1 MITAVL
7 LVGGK
12 SSRMGEAKSEL
23 IYQEDQSERVRLH
36 GILDE
41 LCEKTYLCHRED
53 QAYDQ
58 PGIIDPGNGP
68 LAAIA
73 TAAQQHPENALL
85 IIACDTPLLAK
96 QDIQDLIGQRDRSAM
111 ATCYISPI
119 DNKPEPFCAIYE
131 PAFFPAII
139 TAVENDQYCPRRLLE
154 QHTTKNIP
162 LTNPQALM
170 NANSPAERIEVNAII
185 NATRKMKTI
194 ELKYFAQLREIAQKD
209 AESIQTESCTPAGLY
224 EEIKQRYQFPHKQK
238 HLMVAIN
245 EDFSSW
251 DYLLQEGDE
260 VVFIPPVA
268 GG

>member
-1 MITAVL
+1 MITGIL

-12 SSRMGEAKSEL
+12 STRMGEDKSEL
-23 IYQEDQSERVRLH
+23 IYQGNHPERIRLL
-36 GILDE
+36 GILDQ
-41 LCEKTYLCHRED
+41 LCERTYLCHRED
-53 QAYDQ
+53 QAFDQ
-58 PGIIDPGNGP
+58 PSIIDPGNGP

-73 TAAQQHPENALL
+73 AAAQQHPDEAFL
-85 IIACDTPLLAK
+85 IIACDTPLLSK
-96 QDIQDLIGQRDRSAM
+96 QDVQYLIDQRDRSAF

-131 PAFFPAII
+131 PAFFPSII
-139 TAVENDQYCPRRLLE
+139 NAVQNNQYCPRGLLE
-154 QHTTKNIP
+154 QHLTKNIT

-185 NATRKMKTI
+185 NQTRKMKTI

-251 DYLLQEGDE
+251 DQLLQEGDE